1 MVTRSTSSEVFFKA
15 CCGRWYDATYQIFL
29 AGYYCACDLLL
40 IYQWWYYGKYYR
52 NGKYIGGSS
61 GEQARLLETPPEPTQ
76 EPVGRATAHTYDT
89 LVRVTNEW
97 MGRYCIFGKYAIA
110 GFLVVIT
117 GVVAWVHSGSK
128 NNSPPEEVT
137 LRWDAQTL
145 GWLSAFLYL
154 SSRFPQ
160 IEKNRHTKCMGL
172 SLALFVFSL
181 MGNLTYVLSIMFL
194 SIRPSYLIENSSW
207 LVGSLGTIFL
217 DFVVLGQFVV
227 YAPARREMMVG
238 RVTHTP

>member
-1 MVTRSTSSEVFFKA
+1 MVTRSTSSEVFSKA
-15 CCGRWYDATYQIFL
+15 CCGRWYDAAYQIFL
-29 AGYYCACDLLL
+29 AGYYCLCDLLL

-52 NGKYIGGSS
+52 NGKYIGGGS
-61 GEQARLLETPPEPTQ
+61 GEQARLLESHAEPAQ
-76 EPVGRATAHTYDT
+76 GPVSRATAHTYDT

-97 MGRYCIFGKYAIA
+97 MGHRATFVKYAIA

-117 GVVAWVHSGSK
+117 GVIAWVHSGSK
-128 NNSPPEEVT
+128 DNSPPEEVP

-154 SSRFPQ
+154 SSRIPQ

-172 SLALFVFSL
+172 SLALFVFAL
-181 MGNLTYVLSIMFL
+181 FGNLTYILSIMFL
-194 SIRPSYLIENSSW
+194 SIRPSYLLENSSW
-207 LVGSLGTIFL
+207 LVGSLGTILL

-227 YAPARREMMVG
+227 YAPARREMMAG
-238 RVTHTP
+238 HATHTP

>member
-1 MVTRSTSSEVFFKA
+1 
-15 CCGRWYDATYQIFL
+15 
-29 AGYYCACDLLL
+29 
-40 IYQWWYYGKYYR
+40 
-52 NGKYIGGSS
+52 
-61 GEQARLLETPPEPTQ
+61 
-76 EPVGRATAHTYDT
+76 
-89 LVRVTNEW
+89 
-97 MGRYCIFGKYAIA
+97 
-110 GFLVVIT
+110 
-117 GVVAWVHSGSK
+117 
-128 NNSPPEEVT
+128 
-137 LRWDAQTL
+137 
-145 GWLSAFLYL
+145 
-154 SSRFPQ
+154 
-160 IEKNRHTKCMGL
+160 MGL